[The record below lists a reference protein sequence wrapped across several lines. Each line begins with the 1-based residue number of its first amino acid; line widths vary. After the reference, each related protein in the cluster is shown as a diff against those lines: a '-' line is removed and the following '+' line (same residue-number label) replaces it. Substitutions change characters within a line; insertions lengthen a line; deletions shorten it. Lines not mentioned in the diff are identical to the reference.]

1 MRDGETGDLRDLGN
15 LGNLGRRGTQ
25 AEGRVGLRLRMAFVV
40 DVAGY
45 GARTVP
51 QQQEVQRRL
60 RRLVDATL
68 DRCGLMLDPEIV
80 EHQWTGDGINAVLPV
95 DIDPTAILPLLIRTL
110 ASALGADN
118 AQSADRI
125 RLRMAVSAG
134 LIRRSVAGFS
144 GQLIMDISRLV
155 DSAALHDALAASPAA
170 DLAVAISDHVYAMVV
185 QPGYPGIPD
194 SQFSPMNVVAKEFSA
209 TAWLWLS
216 ARQWSEP
223 AYLPLTP
230 ADPGYA
236 GGYRVYARLGGGAAG
251 QVYLGGPVGPDSGAG
266 PGAGSGADSGAGFDP
281 GGGPAPE
288 WAAVKVFNQTL
299 TADAATRRRLAA
311 GALAASVLPDPHLA
325 SVIASDAAAARPWAV
340 STLVRGPSLA
350 DAVTQTGPLPPAA
363 VGWTALGL
371 ARAIAT
377 LHRAELTHRAVTPR
391 NVLLGGH
398 GPMLTDFGVNRAA
411 LAHGPGS
418 FAEDVFLLGCT
429 VCYAATG
436 RPPWSDWAAGSVPL
450 GRPGS
455 AERPGAPGPP
465 GLTLTDRTD
474 RPGLTSLPGLTDLPA
489 ELRQI
494 VAGCLAPDPQSRPS
508 ADRLVDW
515 LADVAD
521 QRPRSWLP
529 DAVTAR
535 LRDYQQ
541 LPPPRPAS
549 WPRFRRPR

>member
-1 MRDGETGDLRDLGN
+1 MRDGETGDHGS
-15 LGNLGRRGTQ
+15 
-25 AEGRVGLRLRMAFVV
+25 VGLRLRMAFVV

-68 DRCGLMLDPEIV
+68 DACGLKLDPEIV

-95 DIDPTAILPLLIRTL
+95 EIDPTVILPLLIRSL

-118 AQSADRI
+118 AQSSDRI

-144 GQLIMDISRLV
+144 GELIMDISRLV
-155 DSAALHDALAASPAA
+155 DSAALHEALAASPAA
-170 DLAVAISDHVYAMVV
+170 DLAVAVSDHVYAMVV

-194 SQFSPMNVVAKEFSA
+194 GQFSHLNVVAKEFSA
-209 TAWLWLS
+209 AAWLWLS

-230 ADPGYA
+230 ADPAYA

-251 QVYLGGPVGPDSGAG
+251 QVYLGGPAGPDAG
-266 PGAGSGADSGAGFDP
+266 IGSDP

-288 WAAVKVFNQTL
+288 WAAVKVFDQTL
-299 TADAATRRRLAA
+299 AADADTRRRLAA

-325 SVIASDAAAARPWAV
+325 SVIASDTAAIRPWAV

-371 ARAIAT
+371 ACAIAT

-391 NVLLGGH
+391 NVLLGDH
-398 GPMLTDFGVNRAA
+398 GPMLTDFGVNGAA

-418 FAEDVFLLGCT
+418 FAEDVFLLGYT

-436 RPPWSDWAAGSVPL
+436 RPPWSDGPADSVPL
-450 GRPGS
+450 GPAKLGPDPLGPVPLGP
-455 AERPGAPGPP
+455 AEPP
-465 GLTLTDRTD
+465 GDPDLT
-474 RPGLTSLPGLTDLPA
+474 GLPGELT
-489 ELRQI
+489 QI
-494 VAGCLAPDPQSRPS
+494 VAGCLAPDPRSRPS
-508 ADRLVDW
+508 ADRLVDR
-515 LADVAD
+515 LASLAD

>member
-1 MRDGETGDLRDLGN
+1 LS
-15 LGNLGRRGTQ
+15 
-25 AEGRVGLRLRMAFVV
+25 GLRW
-40 DVAGY
+40 
-45 GARTVP
+45 
-51 QQQEVQRRL
+51 
-60 RRLVDATL
+60 LVDTAL
-68 DRCGLMLDPEIV
+68 DKCDLKLDPDIV
-80 EHQWTGDGINAVLPV
+80 EHRWTGDGINAVLPA
-95 DIDPTAILPLLIRTL
+95 DIDPTVIMPLLIRSL

-118 AQSADRI
+118 AQSSDRI
-125 RLRMAVSAG
+125 RLRMSIGAG
-134 LIRRSVAGFS
+134 LIERNAAGFS
-144 GQLIMDISRLV
+144 GQLIVDINRLV
-155 DSAALHDALAASPAA
+155 DSSALRRALADSTG

-185 QPGYPGIPD
+185 QPGYPGIPAG
-194 SQFSPMNVVAKEFSA
+194 QFSHMNVVAKEFA
-209 TAWLWLS
+209 EPAWLWLS
-216 ARQWSEP
+216 DRQWREP
-223 AYLPLTP
+223 AYPPLTS
-230 ADPGYA
+230 ADPACA
-236 GGYRVYARLGGGAAG
+236 GGYRLYARLGGGAAG
-251 QVYLGGPVGPDSGAG
+251 QVYLGGPVGPDAGAG
-266 PGAGSGADSGAGFDP
+266 PDGGPDP
-281 GGGPAPE
+281 GGGRNPE
-288 WAAVKVFNQTL
+288 WAAVKVFDQTL
-299 TADAATRRRLAA
+299 TADADIRRRLAA

-325 SVIASDAAAARPWAV
+325 SVIASDTAAVRPWAV

-371 ARAIAT
+371 ARALAT

-391 NVLLGGH
+391 NVLLGGD

-436 RPPWSDWAAGSVPL
+436 RPAWSDWAAGSVPL
-450 GRPGS
+450 GP
-455 AERPGAPGPP
+455 AEPFGAPDPAG
-465 GLTLTDRTD
+465 
-474 RPGLTSLPGLTDLPA
+474 LPA

-494 VAGCLAPDPQSRPS
+494 VAGCLAPDPRSRPS
-508 ADRLVDW
+508 ADRLVGS

-521 QRPRSWLP
+521 QRPRCWLP